1 MKIMSKVNIQNRKL
15 NIIEQLITLDD
26 DMILK
31 QVEDLI
37 NKSIH
42 QPSLKRLTQQ
52 ELINRAKQSE
62 KDIANGAIYSQE
74 DVEKLSENW

>member
-1 MKIMSKVNIQNRKL
+1 MSKVNIQNRKL

-26 DMILK
+26 DLILK

-37 NKSIH
+37 NITIH
-42 QPSLKRLTQQ
+42 KPSLKRLTQQ

-62 KDIANGAIYSQE
+62 KDIANGDIYSQE